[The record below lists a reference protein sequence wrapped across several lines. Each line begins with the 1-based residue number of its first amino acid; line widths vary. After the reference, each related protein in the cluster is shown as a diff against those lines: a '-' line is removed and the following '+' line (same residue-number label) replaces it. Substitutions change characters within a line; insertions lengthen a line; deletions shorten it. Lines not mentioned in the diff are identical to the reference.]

1 MSEKIEVQRL
11 SGHGF
16 SVYDVV
22 KEPFLA
28 GGACPKYLVE
38 GVSGRS
44 NKFSLV
50 ERYDPGNDYEKSWRL
65 YKEIGLPVVPTLR
78 RGKNGNIFIT
88 DIKWDGSEVYGKS
101 LGYSLGGYGKRY
113 RPRPQMDK
121 IFVDLISSDIYNQVK
136 DRVSECVD
144 IATNNDILLPQD
156 DTFDLLVHPD
166 GSWDIILLD
175 VGDGRWILGHEAV
188 TDVRAANLERAM
200 VFTDHLEELNKILQT
215 H

>member
-1 MSEKIEVQRL
+1 MNQKIEVQRL
-11 SGHGF
+11 SGRGLT
-16 SVYDVV
+16 VYDVV
-22 KEPFLA
+22 KERFFA
-28 GGACPKYLVE
+28 GGAQPKNLIE

-44 NKFSLV
+44 SKFSLV

-166 GSWDIILLD
+166 GSWDIILVD
-175 VGDGRWILGHEAV
+175 VGDYRWVIGHEAV

-200 VFTDHLEELNKILQT
+200 VFLDDLEEVNKLLQT